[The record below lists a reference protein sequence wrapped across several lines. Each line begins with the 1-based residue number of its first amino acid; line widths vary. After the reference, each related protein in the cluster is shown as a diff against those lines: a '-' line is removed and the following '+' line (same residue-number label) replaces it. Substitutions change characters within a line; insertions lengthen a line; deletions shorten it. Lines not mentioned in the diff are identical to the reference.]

1 MGKKVEFFY
10 DFSSPYT
17 YIAST
22 RIEQIC
28 EDNGA
33 ELEWK
38 PFLLGGLFNETGVKP
53 AIEIDN
59 KFKYIK
65 QDTRDCAGRYGVEF
79 RFPDLFPLNSVKSM
93 RGAFAASEKGKLV
106 EYNREMFRLY
116 WTEGKDLNNEDVLR
130 DAVRGLGI
138 DPDWFIARIGEQEIK
153 DRLREETAGAAKRG
167 AFGAPT
173 IFIDDKMFWGND
185 RLDYADA
192 YLKGELI

>member
-1 MGKKVEFFY
+1 MGKNVEFYY

-17 YIAST
+17 YIASR
-22 RIEQIC
+22 RIEKIC

-53 AIEIDN
+53 AREIEN
-59 KFKYIK
+59 KFEYIK
-65 QDTRDCAGRYGVEF
+65 LDTRDCARHYGVEF
-79 RFPDLFPLNSVKSM
+79 IFPELFPLNSVKSM

-106 EYNREMFRLY
+106 EYNHEMFRLY
-116 WTEGKDLNNEDVLR
+116 WTEGKDLSNEDMLS

-153 DRLREETAGAAKRG
+153 DRLRDETAGAAKRG

-173 IFIDDKMFWGND
+173 IFIGDKMFWGND
-185 RLDYADA
+185 RLDYVEA